1 MNKLILLCVSIVACG
16 LIACLEEVE
25 DQGPMVQYT
34 FQVQDD
40 STLALLQDVSVQIQT
55 THRQVLKNST
65 DKNGRAQ
72 TQEFEASDFQLSL
85 TKSNYYPLDTLIQAP
100 TDSIEEGSIHLEIL
114 KLKLQV
120 INP

>member
-1 MNKLILLCVSIVACG
+1 MNKFILLCVSIISCG
-16 LIACLEEVE
+16 FIACLEEVE

-34 FQVQDD
+34 LQVQDD

-55 THRQVLKNST
+55 TNRQVMKTST

-100 TDSIEEGSIHLEIL
+100 TDSIADGTIHLEIL
-114 KLKLQV
+114 KLKLQA
-120 INP
+120 ITP